1 MPPITTTVSNLAATL
16 LSFSPTAWLKSWLLY
31 LGIQTHVRS
40 TLSADA
46 DLKPLTNV
54 CEYLNALH
62 IYCDEARQQGKTRS
76 IEAFHFCSHVNKDL
90 RQCLIYDSN
99 ASNARLIG
107 VEYMVP
113 AHVYRTLPVEERKL
127 WHSHVY
133 EVKSG
138 MLILPTPSSHLRNP
152 TAWERLET
160 EALADVVGWYG
171 KTFHF
176 WEIDRGHSLP
186 LGMPKLMGSL
196 TESRQLRIDEAL
208 RDRNERFDVEHRR
221 KAELRRDIEA
231 SQEAL
236 VEGCDSWW
244 EEAKEKKLGVY
255 AE

>member
-1 MPPITTTVSNLAATL
+1 MSRIPTTVSSLAATL
-16 LSFSPTAWLKSWLLY
+16 LSFSPSAWLKSWLLY
-31 LGIQTHVRS
+31 IGIQTHVRS
-40 TLSADA
+40 TVSVDA

-62 IYCDEARQQGKTRS
+62 IYCDEARQQGKARP
-76 IEAFHFCSHVNKDL
+76 IEAFHFCSHVDKDF

-99 ASNARLIG
+99 APNARLIG

-113 AHVYRTLPVEERKL
+113 AHVYRTLPAEERKL

-138 MLILPTPSSHLRNP
+138 MLILPTPSSHLRDP
-152 TAWERLET
+152 AAWERLET
-160 EALADVVGWYG
+160 QALAEVVGWYG

-176 WEIDRGHSLP
+176 WEIDRGDSLP
-186 LGMPKLMGSL
+186 LGMPRLMGSL
-196 TESRQLRIDEAL
+196 TDNRQLDIDEAL
-208 RDRNERFDVEHRR
+208 SDRNHRFGVDHRR
-221 KAELRRDIEA
+221 KAEARQSVEVPQHAI
-231 SQEAL
+231 

-244 EEAKEKKLGVY
+244 EEAKGKKLGVY